1 MPQATPGAAGG
12 QVGGRPDLAGDQDVV
27 PVQDG
32 AAAGDD
38 GGAQIA
44 QVLGGLCTLLL
55 ATFNQ
60 PGLHLLPS
68 GRLPIQVVIGE
79 WPLSVPVPP
88 APHQVPPAG
97 LAASQSSNQ
106 LREAALQHLYWT
118 PRGYD
123 GMLCLCHVWCF
134 F

>member
-12 QVGGRPDLAGDQDVV
+12 QVGGRPELAGDQGVV
-27 PVQDG
+27 PMQDG

-79 WPLSVPVPP
+79 WPLWP
-88 APHQVPPAG
+88 G
-97 LAASQSSNQ
+97 LAASESSNQ